1 MRIESKTVPP
11 VMNDV
16 RDGKPTSTAQGPPAS
31 PVPATTPAS
40 VVTLSPAGASA
51 SKSSASSYIKEMP
64 DPKVQ
69 ARLAHIRDQIQS
81 GAYPIDLDALASRI
95 ADDETLRG
103 VD

>member
-1 MRIESKTVPP
+1 MRIESTTIAP
-11 VMNDV
+11 VTNDV
-16 RDGKPTSTAQGPPAS
+16 RDGKPASTAQSAPSSPA
-31 PVPATTPAS
+31 PTTTPAA

-51 SKSSASSYIKEMP
+51 SSASSYIKEIP

-95 ADDETLRG
+95 ADDEQLRG